1 MARLA
6 TSFSLKRTL
15 AVRFSLTMLT
25 GLLGLA
31 LWGYLGVRNTL
42 LSELDTSLHSA
53 ARREVDGLAAH
64 GSVASHER
72 SALTR
77 FIRDI
82 NRFVAIRDSAGTILA
97 SNTDLAAGLPLE
109 TAAFRQ
115 ARQRTPVFVTQQWQ
129 GHGLRSVYLTIP
141 GALPTDAA
149 VVQVGASL
157 IPLEANLATVLQR
170 MVGTVILITLAT
182 LVGAGWLAASAVRPV
197 GKITDEARA
206 ISGEV
211 SGQRITT
218 FGDVTE
224 FRGLT
229 EVINDMVERLER
241 ASLWHR
247 RIIRDLGHDL
257 RTPVTAMRAG
267 VEFALWGDRS
277 AQDYR
282 RILASTMEEIDRLSL
297 ICDALVFLG
306 RLQAGQ
312 VSLDRVHLDA
322 RVLAREAVAGSEEAA
337 PEHPIHLLLPKEPVG
352 ILVDARLTR
361 LVLGQL
367 LDNARRYT
375 PPDSHI
381 ELRVSAQGDTA
392 VLEVEDDGAGLSD
405 EVIPHL
411 FEPFYRSDTARGREG
426 GPGLGLTATA
436 AIVSLHGGTVEAQR
450 GAAGGL
456 RITVRLPRLETENAQ
471 LGSELPPRPGT
482 PRSRE
487 QPGPFAAT
495 FAG

>member
-1 MARLA
+1 
-6 TSFSLKRTL
+6 
-15 AVRFSLTMLT
+15 
-25 GLLGLA
+25 
-31 LWGYLGVRNTL
+31 
-42 LSELDTSLHSA
+42 
-53 ARREVDGLAAH
+53 
-64 GSVASHER
+64 
-72 SALTR
+72 
-77 FIRDI
+77 
-82 NRFVAIRDSAGTILA
+82 
-97 SNTDLAAGLPLE
+97 
-109 TAAFRQ
+109 
-115 ARQRTPVFVTQQWQ
+115 
-129 GHGLRSVYLTIP
+129 
-141 GALPTDAA
+141 
-149 VVQVGASL
+149 
-157 IPLEANLATVLQR
+157 
-170 MVGTVILITLAT
+170 
-182 LVGAGWLAASAVRPV
+182 
-197 GKITDEARA
+197 
-206 ISGEV
+206 
-211 SGQRITT
+211 
-218 FGDVTE
+218 
-224 FRGLT
+224 
-229 EVINDMVERLER
+229 
-241 ASLWHR
+241 
-247 RIIRDLGHDL
+247 
-257 RTPVTAMRAG
+257 
-267 VEFALWGDRS
+267 
-277 AQDYR
+277 
-282 RILASTMEEIDRLSL
+282 MEEIDRLSL

-312 VSLDRVHLDA
+312 VSLDRVHVDA

-381 ELRVSAQGDTA
+381 ELRVSAQGDIA